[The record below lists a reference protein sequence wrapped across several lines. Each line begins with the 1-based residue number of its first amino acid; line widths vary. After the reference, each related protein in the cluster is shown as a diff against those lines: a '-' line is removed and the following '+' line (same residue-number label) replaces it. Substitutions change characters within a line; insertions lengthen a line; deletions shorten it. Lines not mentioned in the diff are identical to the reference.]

1 LRPGCRSCGGPCLL
15 PFAIRGVSIAD
26 EIGPCVIL
34 QVPGDDALGWR
45 AAAGGG
51 DGGLAHRL

>member
-1 LRPGCRSCGGPCLL
+1 LL

-45 AAAGGG
+45 AAA
-51 DGGLAHRL
+51 